1 MGAACSHA
9 CSECPSFRDVWADCP
24 DAQLRQRGAVA
35 RLRARQYDPRQPVFA
50 RGHMC
55 FDRLTCRCAYV
66 RCLASPG
73 ARRRLHARVG
83 HCRAFLF
90 GMLYRRALLTRCLV
104 SLGARRRLHAQVGHC
119 HVLLFGMPYRR
130 ALLARCLASPGARWC
145 LRARVGHCRALLFGM
160 LYRRALLARCLAPDA
175 LRRLHVQVG
184 HCHVLLFGMLCR
196 RALLARCL
204 ASSGALRRYRAKSA
218 CCRAHHALM
227 PHCHALSVH
236 RTARRDDL
244 WLHLGYARLA
254 RQFGVHGGLCI
265 HLRSALTPS
274 AQC

>member
-24 DAQLRQRGAVA
+24 DAPLRQREAVA
-35 RLRARQYDPRQPVFA
+35 RLRALQYDPRQPVFA
-50 RGHMC
+50 RGHLC
-55 FDRLTCRCAYV
+55 YDRLMCRCAYV

-104 SLGARRRLHAQVGHC
+104 SLGAQQR
-119 HVLLFGMPYRR
+119 
-130 ALLARCLASPGARWC
+130 
-145 LRARVGHCRALLFGM
+145 LRARVGHCRA
-160 LYRRALLARCLAPDA
+160 P
-175 LRRLHVQVG
+175 
-184 HCHVLLFGMLCR
+184 LFGMLCR

-204 ASSGALRRYRAKSA
+204 ASPGARRHYRAKSA

-227 PHCHALSVH
+227 THCHALSVH
-236 RTARRDDL
+236 RTARLDGL

>member
-24 DAQLRQRGAVA
+24 DAQLRRRKAVA
-35 RLRARQYDPRQPVFA
+35 RLRALQYDPRQPVFA

-55 FDRLTCRCAYV
+55 YDRLMCRCAYV

-104 SLGARRRLHAQVGHC
+104 SLGAQQR
-119 HVLLFGMPYRR
+119 
-130 ALLARCLASPGARWC
+130 
-145 LRARVGHCRALLFGM
+145 LRARVGHCRAPLFGM
-160 LYRRALLARCLAPDA
+160 LYRRALLARCLASSGA
-175 LRRLHVQVG
+175 RRRLHVRVW
-184 HCHVLLFGMLCR
+184 HCRVLLFGMLCR
-196 RALLARCL
+196 RALLAHCL
-204 ASSGALRRYRAKSA
+204 ASPGARRHYRAKSA

-236 RTARRDDL
+236 RTARRDGL

-265 HLRSALTPS
+265 HLRSAFTPS

>member
-24 DAQLRQRGAVA
+24 DAQLRRRGAVA
-35 RLRARQYDPRQPVFA
+35 RLRARQYDPQQPVFA

-73 ARRRLHARVG
+73 ARRRLHVRVW
-83 HCRAFLF
+83 HCRAPIF
-90 GMLYRRALLTRCLV
+90 GMLYRRALLAHCPAP
-104 SLGARRRLHAQVGHC
+104 GARQRLHARVGHC
-119 HVLLFGMPYRR
+119 RAPLFGMPYRR
-130 ALLARCLASPGARWC
+130 ALLTRCLASPGARWC
-145 LRARVGHCRALLFGM
+145 LHARVGHCHVLLFGM
-160 LYRRALLARCLAPDA
+160 LYRRALLARCLASP
-175 LRRLHVQVG
+175 
-184 HCHVLLFGMLCR
+184 
-196 RALLARCL
+196 
-204 ASSGALRRYRAKSA
+204 GALRRYRAKSA

-236 RTARRDDL
+236 RTARLDSL

-265 HLRSALTPS
+265 HLRSAFTPS